1 MARDD
6 SPPFPRGT
14 YEPTDGAYS
23 NLVGQEW
30 LFEDIDY
37 SVGNGVGAKP
47 VRTEKKV
54 RCRLVQNVSGIA
66 LLPKRLARFKLGT
79 PVEATG
85 KVDGYARLTAER
97 AFPIDEFLPAAGVPD
112 KGYFWLI
119 MEGPAIIKLPLAGAG
134 FNGDIAVGD
143 RLVALTAATSG
154 ATTAGRIS
162 KENITGS
169 TQAAD
174 YTFLFDQ
181 ISNRI
186 GRALSAAA
194 STDANTDG
202 NVLVDVTK
210 S

>member
-1 MARDD
+1 MARQD

-23 NLVGQEW
+23 GLVGQEW
-30 LFEDIDY
+30 LFEDLDY
-37 SVGNGVGAKP
+37 SAGGGLGARP
-47 VRTEKKV
+47 ARTQKKV
-54 RCRLVQNVSGIA
+54 RCRLVQNKAAIA
-66 LLPKRLARFKLGT
+66 LLPKRIARLKLGT
-79 PVEATG
+79 PNEALG
-85 KVDGYARLTAER
+85 VVDGYTRLTAER
-97 AFPIDEFLPAAGVPD
+97 GFPIDEFLPAAGVPVN
-112 KGYFWLI
+112 GYFWI
-119 MEGPAIIKLPLAGAG
+119 VVEGPAIVKLPLAGAG

-154 ATTAGRIS
+154 ATTAGRIA

-194 STDANTDG
+194 STDANTNGD
-202 NVLVDVTK
+202 VLVDVTK
-210 S
+210 D